1 MFKLFILH
9 CKRFFRRLFKNVGM
23 YVSVLF
29 LLISVITS
37 LALLLPNIFHK
48 TPIIG
53 YLIETTELPL
63 SYELNGTIT
72 IIESNGVQ
80 PKQNINVYIGGY
92 NIATKSGEP
101 FTMYFSSQKTE
112 QIFLTI
118 ILENADGTERII
130 TKEIKTNSKTILNEE
145 VIIYV

>member
-1 MFKLFILH
+1 MLH
-9 CKRFFRRLFKNVGM
+9 CKRFFRRLFANFGRNA
-23 YVSVLF
+23 SIIF

-37 LALLLPNIFHK
+37 LALLFPNLFHK

-63 SYELNGTIT
+63 SYEFNGSIRLV
-72 IIESNGVQ
+72 ESNGV
-80 PKQNINVYIGGY
+80 KSKENITVYIGGY

-101 FTMYFSSQKTE
+101 FTLYFSSPKTK

-118 ILENADGTERII
+118 VLKSPDGTERIF
-130 TKEIKTNSKTILNEE
+130 TKAIETNSQTRLNEE